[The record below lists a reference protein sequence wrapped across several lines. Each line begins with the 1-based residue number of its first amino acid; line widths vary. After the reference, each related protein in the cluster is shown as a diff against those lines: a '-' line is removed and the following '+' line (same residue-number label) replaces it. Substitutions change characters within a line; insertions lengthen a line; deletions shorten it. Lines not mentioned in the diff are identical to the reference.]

1 MSERNVLYA
10 ALLLLPLTLV
20 LNTGMYAWS
29 RRSLPIGR
37 TLLALVGVV
46 AIWVCGYIFQFLA
59 PNLAVMVTAARVAF
73 TGILSIGPPVLV
85 LALQVTH
92 REAWITRKNVTLICA
107 APALMILAMATNDW
121 HHLYWTS
128 YSVSDDLPRVFLPQR
143 GPAYWASLVVVY
155 GMVLVTC
162 VLLVGHYTRS
172 WRASRAEAAAVLAGI
187 TLPVLTGILDVL
199 RISIVGHMQM
209 TPFAFSFSAL
219 AFSWGILHRGLWSL
233 GPVARSRIV
242 DRMGDG
248 VLVVDIEG
256 RVIDANAAARRF
268 LGRPELA
275 VMGQNAVDILADHPE
290 LMLLLAAATEQTRE
304 LDLGHPP
311 RIFEATASP
320 LVDGGGAR
328 TGVLLMLHDI
338 TGSKQVEAELRCE
351 KERAEA
357 ATHAKSQFLAN
368 MSHELRTPMNGVIGM
383 ATLIAD
389 TQLDEK
395 QQDLVRTLAS
405 SADSLLRLLNDILD
419 LSKIEAGRIALEETV
434 LDLDELVS
442 EVVALLATQARSKGV
457 AMEAKLASD
466 VPRQLLGDPVR
477 LRQILLNLTSNALKF
492 TNEGSV
498 TVRIACEHLSDADA
512 RLRIDVV
519 DTGIGIAPEALG
531 RIFDKF
537 TQADSSTTRRF
548 GGTGL
553 GLTIT
558 RELAERMGGEIT
570 VESRLGA
577 GSSFR
582 VRLTLRRAKDS
593 VAHEV
598 TEMQPAPEI
607 RSGVRVLLA
616 EDNLVNQRVAVGMLE
631 KLGCRVALAVNGR
644 EAVTMQ
650 QQGSYDVI
658 LMDCQM
664 PELDGY
670 DATQEIRAREQAGT
684 RIPIIALTANALTTD
699 RDRCLESGMDD
710 YLSKPVAKLTLLR
723 ALSRWF
729 PADARG

>member
-20 LNTGMYAWS
+20 LNTGTYAWS

-46 AIWVCGYIFQFLA
+46 AMWVTGYILQFLA
-59 PNLAVMVTAARVAF
+59 PNLDLMVSAARVGF

-85 LALQVTH
+85 LALQVAH
-92 REAWITRKNVTLICA
+92 RERWVTPRNVTLICA
-107 APALMILAMATNDW
+107 GPALMILIMLTNDW

-128 YSVSDDLPRVFLPQR
+128 YGVSEDLPRVFLPQR

-155 GMVLVTC
+155 GMVLVSC
-162 VLLVGHYTRS
+162 ILLVTHYAHS
-172 WRASRAEAAAVLAGI
+172 WRASRAEAAAVLLGI
-187 TLPVLTGILDVL
+187 TLPVTTGIMDVL
-199 RISIVGHMQM
+199 RISLIGHMQM

-248 VLVVDIEG
+248 VLVVDVEG
-256 RVIDANAAARRF
+256 RVVDANNAARRF

-275 VMGQNAVDILADHPE
+275 VMGHNAVDILADHPE
-290 LMLLLAAATEQTRE
+290 LMLLLATATEQTRE
-304 LDLGHPP
+304 LDIGHPP

-320 LVDGGGAR
+320 LTDAAGAR
-328 TGVLLMLHDI
+328 SGVLLMLHDI
-338 TGSKQVEAELRCE
+338 TGSKQVEAELRRE

-357 ATHAKSQFLAN
+357 ATQAKSQFLAN

-383 ATLIAD
+383 ATLIAE
-389 TQLDEK
+389 TRLDGE
-395 QQDLVRTLAS
+395 QQALVRTLAS
-405 SADSLLRLLNDILD
+405 SADSLLTLLNDILD
-419 LSKIEAGRIALEETV
+419 LSKIEAGRISFEETV
-434 LDLDELVS
+434 LDLEQVVS
-442 EVVALLATQARSKGV
+442 EVVSILEAQARGKGV
-457 AMEAKLASD
+457 SLEAKLAGD
-466 VPRQLLGDPVR
+466 MPRRLLGDPVR
-477 LRQILLNLTSNALKF
+477 LRQIFLNLTSNALKF
-492 TNEGSV
+492 TSEGSV
-498 TVRIACEHLSDADA
+498 TIQVACEHRNDVDA

-519 DTGIGIAPEALG
+519 DTGIGIAPDALG

-558 RELAERMGGEIT
+558 RELTERMGGEIS

-582 VRLTLRRAKDS
+582 VRLTLRLAKDG
-593 VAHEV
+593 VAEA
-598 TEMQPAPEI
+598 EAELQPEPAI
-607 RSGVRVLLA
+607 RPGVRVLLA
-616 EDNLVNQRVAVGMLE
+616 EDNLVNQKVALGMLE
-631 KLGCRVALAVNGR
+631 RIGCRVALAVNGR

-650 QQGSYDVI
+650 QEGDYDVI

-670 DATQEIRAREQAGT
+670 DATQEIRALERPG
-684 RIPIIALTANALTTD
+684 RRVPIIALTANALTTD
-699 RDRCLESGMDD
+699 RDRCLEAGMDD
-710 YLSKPVAKLTLLR
+710 YLSKPVAKSTLLR

-729 PADARG
+729 PADAPG